1 MKYSQPKN
9 TSESIVH
16 QFSSEATEHYRDG
29 KRWNNIDMNFR
40 EIKTNSSKRSFEFTI
55 RYGSQEDNE
64 YKVNQFDMDE
74 DEIKQ
79 FLNIVHETVYN
90 PPKFKDDYLVGDKFI
105 INSIVFNSNEGR
117 YLKKTEY
124 TNVESKIIA
133 CYNLDGIKYYALQF
147 DGNTIFVSKNYIDG
161 LEKLTDETN

>member
-40 EIKTNSSKRSFEFTI
+40 EIKTNSPKRSFVFTI
-55 RYGSQEDNE
+55 RYSNPENSE
-64 YKVNQFDMDE
+64 WRLNQFNMNE

-79 FLNIVHETVYN
+79 FLDIVYETVYN

-105 INSIVFNSNEGR
+105 IPYIEILNNSNNYSKEI
-117 YLKKTEY
+117 KY
-124 TNVESKIIA
+124 TNVEAEIKNT
-133 CYNLDGIKYYALQF
+133 YTLDNDTFYILCF
-147 DGNTIFVSKNYIDG
+147 DNNSMYVKKDYIDK
-161 LEKLTDETN
+161 LERI